1 MTNTAALSELAEL
14 RVALHQM
21 EATLG
26 LNDMTRNERDVL
38 CAFQYAGAEDGPVS
52 SESAKS
58 SDLLSSVS
66 HATFHR
72 SLRSLLEK
80 GYVQLAPDHRAK
92 HYVIPSRALPWEA

>member
-1 MTNTAALSELAEL
+1 
-14 RVALHQM
+14 M
-21 EATLG
+21 EGSLG
-26 LNDMTRNERDVL
+26 LHDMTRNERDVL
-38 CAFQYAGAEDGPVS
+38 CAFQYAGAEKGPVS
-52 SESAKS
+52 SEAAKS

-92 HYVIPSRALPWEA
+92 HYVIPSEASPCAR